1 MECEKQLK
9 TRWITQE
16 EEEKPPEPESQ
27 DDATP
32 KPKPKQHII
41 KQIASHL
48 QMILKV
54 HKIFLEEF
62 SAKIAK
68 WSEIKRI

>member
-16 EEEKPPEPESQ
+16 EKEKSPLNPESE
-27 DDATP
+27 DEPAS
-32 KPKPKQHII
+32 KPRPKQHII
-41 KQIASHL
+41 MHIASQL

-62 SAKIAK
+62 SAKIAR
-68 WSEIKRI
+68 W